1 MRKATDIMSK
11 TGKWLLVFGFIF
23 SQLSFPLEV
32 LADEVITT
40 EKKEQDV
47 MLVTDEP
54 VIKINDVETTEYTI
68 GGIEDT
74 NVTVVLEYQGQ
85 SEKATFDFSKKLYG
99 IYQYTFTTVEKTV
112 TINYLGN
119 NADLLKPYENV
130 VDLTKKIT
138 CNTDEC
144 IIGGFGVDLLTV
156 ADITTGYYNLA
167 AFEDYYGATVEVV
180 NGEEVLLNTDTVF
193 NGYELRIVDNQNDTR
208 LVNTTPKSLYTI
220 NRVGDADIPA
230 DGLID
235 IKDQDAIL
243 DDILQENEITSM
255 NDVNEDG
262 ILNILD
268 ATHSTFIDNT
278 LNEEVT
284 DVLTNTLTSDND
296 EILVGEEVEVKLF
309 VSGFD
314 MASLYGIEGILSYDD
329 EVLELDGASLYETN
343 DEDVKNLG
351 YLNLKN
357 NRFAYVLS
365 DGFNNIDVA
374 LLTLKFKALAV
385 GTSEITI
392 SNIIESYGETFEVE
406 NDSVT
411 TVINVLEYGKG
422 GDVEEDND
430 NSISVTPE
438 ESTVIQVQNIVRP
451 VVLSSDYYIKN
462 LVIKGYEIDFDKY
475 IYEYSIKVGHDVTS
489 LELDVLLNDNNS
501 IYYIEGNENFKV
513 GENFVYIVV
522 KAENGSTKTYTI
534 KVERDKE
541 TVKKAT
547 EVDED
552 EVVEEEKSSS
562 KTVIIILII
571 LVIIGLIYVIF
582 KDDEEDAKEIKKDNH
597 LKKEKV
603 KVEKNNTKEVKKT
616 TKKDKK

>member
-1 MRKATDIMSK
+1 
-11 TGKWLLVFGFIF
+11 
-23 SQLSFPLEV
+23 
-32 LADEVITT
+32 
-40 EKKEQDV
+40 
-47 MLVTDEP
+47 
-54 VIKINDVETTEYTI
+54 
-68 GGIEDT
+68 
-74 NVTVVLEYQGQ
+74 
-85 SEKATFDFSKKLYG
+85 
-99 IYQYTFTTVEKTV
+99 
-112 TINYLGN
+112 
-119 NADLLKPYENV
+119 
-130 VDLTKKIT
+130 
-138 CNTDEC
+138 
-144 IIGGFGVDLLTV
+144 
-156 ADITTGYYNLA
+156 
-167 AFEDYYGATVEVV
+167 
-180 NGEEVLLNTDTVF
+180 
-193 NGYELRIVDNQNDTR
+193 
-208 LVNTTPKSLYTI
+208 
-220 NRVGDADIPA
+220 
-230 DGLID
+230 
-235 IKDQDAIL
+235 
-243 DDILQENEITSM
+243 M

-296 EILVGEEVEVKLF
+296 EIFIGEEIEVKLF

-430 NSISVTPE
+430 NSIPVTPE